1 MVSTPVAIGPF
12 TGGLNNYSDP
22 AAIGDNECA
31 VIENFDVDLDGT
43 LVSRPPIFSLPI
55 PSGDAVTNFVGTFTD
70 INGVLYIIYANASQ
84 TKVYNTSTET
94 SSTITSFVATDTV
107 VYQNK
112 VWIITEDPAK
122 DGGHWTPTSGFTAV
136 ADLPKGVSVTVYKE
150 RMFVATENSRVYF
163 SSPADPTSWS
173 SSDFFDARSGDSQRL
188 VKITTFSGQ
197 IVIFKTESTY
207 IFAYDANPSRGNVQE
222 VSVSVGADNDRCV
235 TEQDGIIY
243 VFHNQSVYAIN
254 NWKWERI
261 NLKVVFDDPV
271 GNLPSA
277 YTRPY
282 SLSILGDRLCVRH
295 HTKLFLFGLK
305 TRVWTVWTTAHAPDF
320 WVRAPEKDS
329 EGRDVYYA
337 GSYSYDIGGKI
348 YRYTEGHD
356 DTTGTEDFTA
366 KVVSKMYDYQVPYS
380 FKRLFW
386 WGVDLTA
393 MRRIDVTLLPQVHSS
408 QVKWGDL
415 AAKTWGELKSAGA
428 TWGRPL
434 DVSLNVSDYMDASYT
449 SGTRLFVRFIKALR
463 FRKIQFQVTSV
474 LDGGTRTGPL
484 RIYSMV
490 ANISNRQLVPK
501 KVN

>member
-31 VIENFDVDLDGT
+31 VLENFDVDLDGT
-43 LVSRPPIFSLPI
+43 LVSRPPIFEQSFSWPI
-55 PSGDAVTNFVGTFTD
+55 SNILGSMTD
-70 INGVLYIIYANASQ
+70 INGVLHLIIAHVND
-84 TKVYNTSTET
+84 TWLYNTEAVTHT
-94 SSTITSFVATDTV
+94 SIANFAATAAV

-112 VWIITEDPAK
+112 IWLVSNDPGK
-122 DGGHWTPTSGFTAV
+122 DGGYWNPTGGGFTAV
-136 ADLPKGVSVTVYKE
+136 ADMPKGITACVYKE
-150 RMFVATENSRVYF
+150 RMFIATANSRVYF

-173 SSDFFDARSGDSQRL
+173 SSDFFDARSGDNQRL
-188 VKITTFSGQ
+188 VKIAAFSGQ

-222 VSVSVGADNDRCV
+222 VSVSVGADNDQCV

-243 VFHNQSVYAIN
+243 VYHNQSVYAIN

-271 GNLPSA
+271 GNLPVA

-305 TRVWTVWTTAHAPDF
+305 TRVWTVWTTSHKPDY
-320 WVRAPEKDS
+320 WIRSPEKDS
-329 EGRDVYYA
+329 EGRDVYFA
-337 GSYSYDIGGKI
+337 GSYSYDLGGRI
-348 YRYTEGHD
+348 YRYVEGHD